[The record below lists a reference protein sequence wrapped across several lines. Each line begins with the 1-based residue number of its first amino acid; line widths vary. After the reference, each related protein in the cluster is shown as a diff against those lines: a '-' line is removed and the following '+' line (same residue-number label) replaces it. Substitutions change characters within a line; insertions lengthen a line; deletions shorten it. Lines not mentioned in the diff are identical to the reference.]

1 MKKLLCIIFSCV
13 FLFSLTSCAFI
24 DRLQGD
30 MSQLDYNEEGYLL
43 YNEITYY
50 RADDRFAVITE
61 DNDKVVELGWQS
73 QFPFF
78 PDMHYYAFDEDN
90 PSFIFCENGESTLYT
105 KGVYVRS
112 DYDLYTQVYT
122 VENSNIEIPLV
133 SAMTQSGVET
143 TAIDHETSMYLKMFL
158 KKFTIDC
165 HSLPDG
171 SILLTGLLQQY
182 AKPLV
187 PTTPCPVLAYP
198 SAWLAGS
205 ATPPCA
211 IDLGHVIWQLD
222 GNKSAAP
229 ESIFAERIDLM

>member
-13 FLFSLTSCAFI
+13 FLFSLNSCAFI

-30 MSQLDYNEEGYLL
+30 MSQLDYNEEGNLL

-50 RADDRFAVITE
+50 RADDRFEVITE
-61 DNDKVVELGWQS
+61 DNDKVVELGWRS

-90 PSFIFCENGESTLYT
+90 PLFIFCENGESTLYT

-133 SAMTQSGVET
+133 SAMTQSDVEA
-143 TAIDHETSMYLKMFL
+143 TAIDHKTYIYLKMFL
-158 KKFTIDC
+158 KDDPRIQIELSGPYQYNDNWYFIHMGETWIISDEFVAMLIDNNIV
-165 HSLPDG
+165 G
-171 SILLTGLLQQY
+171 
-182 AKPLV
+182 
-187 PTTPCPVLAYP
+187 
-198 SAWLAGS
+198 
-205 ATPPCA
+205 
-211 IDLGHVIWQLD
+211 
-222 GNKSAAP
+222 
-229 ESIFAERIDLM
+229 E

>member
-13 FLFSLTSCAFI
+13 FLFPLTSCAFI

-50 RADDRFAVITE
+50 RADDRFEVITE

-90 PSFIFCENGESTLYT
+90 PLFIFCENRESTLYT

-112 DYDLYTQVYT
+112 DYDLYNQVYT

-133 SAMTQSGVET
+133 SAMTQSDVET
-143 TAIDHETSMYLKMFL
+143 TVIDHEMSMYLKMFL
-158 KKFTIDC
+158 KDDPRIQIEL
-165 HSLPDG
+165 SGPY
-171 SILLTGLLQQY
+171 QY
-182 AKPLV
+182 DDNWYFIHMGK
-187 PTTPCPVLAYP
+187 
-198 SAWLAGS
+198 AWIINNDFAAMLIAN
-205 ATPPCA
+205 
-211 IDLGHVIWQLD
+211 DLIE
-222 GNKSAAP
+222 P
-229 ESIFAERIDLM
+229 

>member
-30 MSQLDYNEEGYLL
+30 MSQLDYNEEGNLL

-50 RADDRFAVITE
+50 RADDRFEVITE
-61 DNDKVVELGWQS
+61 DNDKVVELGWRS

-78 PDMHYYAFDEDN
+78 PDMHYYAFNEDN
-90 PSFIFCENGESTLYT
+90 PLFIFCENGESTLYT

-133 SAMTQSGVET
+133 SAVTQSDVEA
-143 TAIDHETSMYLKMFL
+143 TAIDHETDIYLRMFL
-158 KKFTIDC
+158 KDDPRIQIELSGPYQYDDNWYFIHMGETWIISDEFVAMLIDNNIV
-165 HSLPDG
+165 G
-171 SILLTGLLQQY
+171 
-182 AKPLV
+182 
-187 PTTPCPVLAYP
+187 
-198 SAWLAGS
+198 
-205 ATPPCA
+205 
-211 IDLGHVIWQLD
+211 
-222 GNKSAAP
+222 
-229 ESIFAERIDLM
+229 ESF

>member
-30 MSQLDYNEEGYLL
+30 MSQLDYNEEGNLL

-50 RADDRFAVITE
+50 RADDRFEVITE
-61 DNDKVVELGWQS
+61 DNDKVVELGWRS

-90 PSFIFCENGESTLYT
+90 PLFIFCENGESTLYT

-112 DYDLYTQVYT
+112 DYDLYTQVYA

-133 SAMTQSGVET
+133 SAMTQSDVET
-143 TAIDHETSMYLKMFL
+143 TAIDHKTYIYLKMFL
-158 KKFTIDC
+158 KDDPRIQIELSGPYQYDDNWYFI
-165 HSLPDG
+165 H
-171 SILLTGLLQQY
+171 TGE
-182 AKPLV
+182 
-187 PTTPCPVLAYP
+187 T
-198 SAWLAGS
+198 WLISDEFVAMLKANNIVS
-205 ATPPCA
+205 
-211 IDLGHVIWQLD
+211 
-222 GNKSAAP
+222 
-229 ESIFAERIDLM
+229 E

>member
-1 MKKLLCIIFSCV
+1 MKKLLCIIISCV

-30 MSQLDYNEEGYLL
+30 MSQLDYNEEGNLL

-50 RADDRFAVITE
+50 RADDRFEVITE
-61 DNDKVVELGWQS
+61 DNDKVVELGWRS

-90 PSFIFCENGESTLYT
+90 PLFIFCENGESTLYT

-133 SAMTQSGVET
+133 SAVTQSDVEA
-143 TAIDHETSMYLKMFL
+143 TAIDHETYIYLKMFL
-158 KKFTIDC
+158 KDDPRIQIELSGPYQYDDNWYFIHMGETWIISDEFVAMLIDNNIV
-165 HSLPDG
+165 G
-171 SILLTGLLQQY
+171 
-182 AKPLV
+182 
-187 PTTPCPVLAYP
+187 
-198 SAWLAGS
+198 
-205 ATPPCA
+205 
-211 IDLGHVIWQLD
+211 
-222 GNKSAAP
+222 
-229 ESIFAERIDLM
+229 E

>member
-30 MSQLDYNEEGYLL
+30 MSQLDYNEEGNLL

-50 RADDRFAVITE
+50 RADDRFEVITE
-61 DNDKVVELGWQS
+61 DNDKVVELGWRS

-78 PDMHYYAFDEDN
+78 PDMHYYAFNEDN
-90 PSFIFCENGESTLYT
+90 PLFIFCENGESTLYT

-133 SAMTQSGVET
+133 SAMTQSDVET

-158 KKFTIDC
+158 KDDPRIQIELSGPYQYNDNWYFIHTGETWIISDEFVAMLIDNNIV
-165 HSLPDG
+165 G
-171 SILLTGLLQQY
+171 
-182 AKPLV
+182 
-187 PTTPCPVLAYP
+187 
-198 SAWLAGS
+198 
-205 ATPPCA
+205 
-211 IDLGHVIWQLD
+211 
-222 GNKSAAP
+222 
-229 ESIFAERIDLM
+229 E

>member
-13 FLFSLTSCAFI
+13 FLFPLTSCAFI

-50 RADDRFAVITE
+50 RADDRFEVITE

-90 PSFIFCENGESTLYT
+90 PLFIFCENGESTLYT

-112 DYDLYTQVYT
+112 DYDLYTQVYI

-133 SAMTQSGVET
+133 SAMTQSDVET
-143 TAIDHETSMYLKMFL
+143 TVIDHEMSMYLKMFL
-158 KKFTIDC
+158 KDDPRIQIEL
-165 HSLPDG
+165 SGPY
-171 SILLTGLLQQY
+171 QY
-182 AKPLV
+182 DDNWYFIHMGK
-187 PTTPCPVLAYP
+187 
-198 SAWLAGS
+198 AWIINNDFAAMLIAN
-205 ATPPCA
+205 
-211 IDLGHVIWQLD
+211 DLIE
-222 GNKSAAP
+222 P
-229 ESIFAERIDLM
+229 

>member
-30 MSQLDYNEEGYLL
+30 MSQLDYNEEGNLL

-50 RADDRFAVITE
+50 RADDRFEVITE

-90 PSFIFCENGESTLYT
+90 PLFIFCENGESTLYT

-112 DYDLYTQVYT
+112 DYDLYTQVYA

-133 SAMTQSGVET
+133 SAMTQSDVET
-143 TAIDHETSMYLKMFL
+143 TAIDHKTYIYLKMFL
-158 KKFTIDC
+158 KDDPRIQIELSGPYQYNDNWYFIHMGETWIISDEFVAMLIDNNIV
-165 HSLPDG
+165 G
-171 SILLTGLLQQY
+171 
-182 AKPLV
+182 
-187 PTTPCPVLAYP
+187 
-198 SAWLAGS
+198 
-205 ATPPCA
+205 
-211 IDLGHVIWQLD
+211 
-222 GNKSAAP
+222 
-229 ESIFAERIDLM
+229 E

>member
-1 MKKLLCIIFSCV
+1 V

-30 MSQLDYNEEGYLL
+30 MSQLDYNEEGNLL

-50 RADDRFAVITE
+50 RADDRFEVITE
-61 DNDKVVELGWQS
+61 DNDKVVELGWRS

-90 PSFIFCENGESTLYT
+90 PLFIFCENGESTLYT

-133 SAMTQSGVET
+133 SAMTQSDVET
-143 TAIDHETSMYLKMFL
+143 TAIDHETYIYLKMFL
-158 KKFTIDC
+158 KDDPRIRIELSGPYQYNDNWYFI
-165 HSLPDG
+165 H
-171 SILLTGLLQQY
+171 TGETWLISDEFV
-182 AKPLV
+182 AKLKANNIV
-187 PTTPCPVLAYP
+187 
-198 SAWLAGS
+198 
-205 ATPPCA
+205 
-211 IDLGHVIWQLD
+211 
-222 GNKSAAP
+222 NK
-229 ESIFAERIDLM
+229 

>member
-30 MSQLDYNEEGYLL
+30 MSQLDYNEEGNLL

-50 RADDRFAVITE
+50 RADDRFEVITE

-90 PSFIFCENGESTLYT
+90 PLFIFCENGESTLYT

-133 SAMTQSGVET
+133 SAVTQSDVEA
-143 TAIDHETSMYLKMFL
+143 TAIDHETYIYLRMFL
-158 KKFTIDC
+158 KDDPRIQIELSGPYQYGDNWYFIHMGETWIISDEFVAMLIDNNIV
-165 HSLPDG
+165 G
-171 SILLTGLLQQY
+171 
-182 AKPLV
+182 
-187 PTTPCPVLAYP
+187 
-198 SAWLAGS
+198 
-205 ATPPCA
+205 
-211 IDLGHVIWQLD
+211 
-222 GNKSAAP
+222 
-229 ESIFAERIDLM
+229 E

>member
-1 MKKLLCIIFSCV
+1 MKKLLYIIFSCV

-30 MSQLDYNEEGYLL
+30 MSQLDYNEEGNLL

-50 RADDRFAVITE
+50 RADDRFEVITE
-61 DNDKVVELGWQS
+61 DNDKVVELGWRS

-90 PSFIFCENGESTLYT
+90 PLFIFCENGESTLYT

-133 SAMTQSGVET
+133 SAMTQSDIET
-143 TAIDHETSMYLKMFL
+143 TAIDHETSIYLKMFL
-158 KKFTIDC
+158 KDDPRIQIEL
-165 HSLPDG
+165 SGPY
-171 SILLTGLLQQY
+171 QY
-182 AKPLV
+182 NDNWYFIHMGETWIISDEFVAKLKANNIV
-187 PTTPCPVLAYP
+187 
-198 SAWLAGS
+198 
-205 ATPPCA
+205 
-211 IDLGHVIWQLD
+211 
-222 GNKSAAP
+222 NK
-229 ESIFAERIDLM
+229 

>member
-30 MSQLDYNEEGYLL
+30 MSQLDYNEEGNLL

-50 RADDRFAVITE
+50 RADDRFEVITE
-61 DNDKVVELGWQS
+61 DNDKVVELGWRS

-90 PSFIFCENGESTLYT
+90 PLFIFCENGESTLYT

-133 SAMTQSGVET
+133 SAVTQSDVEA
-143 TAIDHETSMYLKMFL
+143 TAIDHETYIYLRMFL
-158 KKFTIDC
+158 KDDPRIQIELSGPYQYDDNWYFIHMGETWIISDEFVAMLIDNNIV
-165 HSLPDG
+165 G
-171 SILLTGLLQQY
+171 
-182 AKPLV
+182 
-187 PTTPCPVLAYP
+187 
-198 SAWLAGS
+198 
-205 ATPPCA
+205 
-211 IDLGHVIWQLD
+211 
-222 GNKSAAP
+222 
-229 ESIFAERIDLM
+229 E

>member
-30 MSQLDYNEEGYLL
+30 MSQLDYNEEGNLL

-50 RADDRFAVITE
+50 RADDRFEVITE
-61 DNDKVVELGWQS
+61 DNDKVVELGWRS

-90 PSFIFCENGESTLYT
+90 PLFIFCENGESTLYT

-112 DYDLYTQVYT
+112 DYDLYTQVYA

-133 SAMTQSGVET
+133 SAMTQSDVET
-143 TAIDHETSMYLKMFL
+143 TAIDHKTYIYLKMFL
-158 KKFTIDC
+158 KDDPRIQIELSGPYQYNDNWYFIHMGETWIISDEFVAMLIDNNIV
-165 HSLPDG
+165 G
-171 SILLTGLLQQY
+171 
-182 AKPLV
+182 
-187 PTTPCPVLAYP
+187 
-198 SAWLAGS
+198 
-205 ATPPCA
+205 
-211 IDLGHVIWQLD
+211 
-222 GNKSAAP
+222 
-229 ESIFAERIDLM
+229 E

>member
-1 MKKLLCIIFSCV
+1 MKKLLCIIISCV

-30 MSQLDYNEEGYLL
+30 MSQLDYNEEGNLL

-50 RADDRFAVITE
+50 RADDRFEVITE
-61 DNDKVVELGWQS
+61 DNDKVVELGWRS

-90 PSFIFCENGESTLYT
+90 PLFIFCENGESTLYT

-133 SAMTQSGVET
+133 SAMTQSDVEA
-143 TAIDHETSMYLKMFL
+143 TAIDHETYIYLKMFL
-158 KKFTIDC
+158 KDDPRIQIELSGPYQYNDNWYFI
-165 HSLPDG
+165 H
-171 SILLTGLLQQY
+171 TGE
-182 AKPLV
+182 
-187 PTTPCPVLAYP
+187 T
-198 SAWLAGS
+198 WLISDEFVAMLKANNIVS
-205 ATPPCA
+205 
-211 IDLGHVIWQLD
+211 
-222 GNKSAAP
+222 
-229 ESIFAERIDLM
+229 E